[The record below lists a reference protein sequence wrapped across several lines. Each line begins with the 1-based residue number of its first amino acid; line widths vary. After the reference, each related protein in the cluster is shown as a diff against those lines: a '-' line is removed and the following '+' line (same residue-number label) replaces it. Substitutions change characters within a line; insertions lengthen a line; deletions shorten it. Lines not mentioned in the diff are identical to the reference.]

1 MFYDDKNLRKF
12 FIQEGNDLIAYE
24 LLKEDEKVQLN
35 KNVINQLFQSVE
47 SKINVVDNKD
57 INATKGDIKKLKNY
71 KYMTDSLAMLNNIQL
86 SSHEK
91 IPNLDTLQN
100 ALDNIIKYTK
110 EFEQGYRLNKSVI
123 IYFYNSIVGSLVY
136 SVSFIIATS
145 IDYIKDPFNNYQV
158 NLRNNLE
165 RNNQFPTIF
174 LKCLEDFNKICV
186 SGELDRFFVSSYDKS
201 LNESLVTD
209 IFGIFSVV
217 SSQAIPLLIMV
228 PSILRLIVS
237 MWFNLRLKMSDYFQL
252 QAYYI
257 QINLN
262 TSSSMNEKTKKKQEK
277 LVDLFIKLS
286 DKISLDQKQAS
297 KKAEMQVNI
306 EDRSISRNLKNNDD
320 NDQLL

>member
-71 KYMTDSLAMLNNIQL
+71 KYMTDSLVMLNNIQL

-91 IPNLDTLQN
+91 ITNLDTLQN

-123 IYFYNSIVGSLVY
+123 IYFYNSIIGSLVY

-217 SSQAIPLLIMV
+217 SSQAIPLLIMI

-262 TSSSMNEKTKKKQEK
+262 TSSNMNENTKKKQEK

-306 EDRSISRNLKNNDD
+306 EDRNISRNLKNNDD
-320 NDQLL
+320 DNQLL